1 MQFTY
6 NFALLFLGI
15 IVIIELLV
23 FNFVKDKKIRFI
35 CLCALG
41 ILTMSAI
48 LIGTIITKMWKL
60 TIFMSVL
67 LIGYIISL
75 SYIWFKLL
83 RKK

>member
-6 NFALLFLGI
+6 NYALLFLGI

-41 ILTMSAI
+41 IFRMSAI
-48 LIGTIITKMWKL
+48 LIGTIVTKMWKL

>member
-6 NFALLFLGI
+6 NYALLFLGI

-48 LIGTIITKMWKL
+48 LIGTIYAKMRNA
-60 TIFMSVL
+60 TIYMIVL
-67 LIGYIISL
+67 LVGYILSL
-75 SYIWFKLL
+75 SYMWFKWI

>member
-6 NFALLFLGI
+6 NYALLFLGI

-48 LIGTIITKMWKL
+48 LIGTIVTKMWKL
-60 TIFMSVL
+60 TIFMSVI

-75 SYIWFKLL
+75 SYIWFKVL